1 MTYTT
6 LITTTEL
13 ALYLA
18 DPDWAIIDCRFVLS
32 DPDAGRKAYLANHI
46 PGALYAHLDEDLSGP
61 ITPDET
67 GRHPLP
73 TIDTFVQTLS
83 SWGIASQTQ
92 VVAYDDMGGLMAGRL
107 WWMLRRL
114 GHDRVAVLDGDWRQ
128 WQREQ
133 RPVISGKEKRVA
145 QDFVPSPRPEM
156 EASVDEIV
164 ADLETRHY
172 LLCDARDASRYRGE
186 VTGMDPVSGHIPG
199 AISAFFG
206 GNLGEDGCWHSPEI
220 LQKRYQNLLGDRN
233 PSDVIFY
240 CGSGVSAAHNLLA
253 MERIG
258 LSGAR
263 LYVGS
268 WSHWITNDTRPVE
281 TD

>member
-1 MTYTT
+1 MIYTN

-13 ALYLA
+13 APHLA

-32 DPDAGRKAYLANHI
+32 EPSAGRKAYQLGHI

-61 ITPDET
+61 MVVGET

-73 TIDTFVQTLS
+73 AIETFAQTLS
-83 SWGIASQTQ
+83 SWGIDSQTQ

-107 WWMLRRL
+107 WWMLRSL

-128 WQREQ
+128 WQQEERA
-133 RPVISGKEKRVA
+133 VTSGIETRVA
-145 QDFVPSPRPEM
+145 RDFVAQPRPEM
-156 EASVDEIV
+156 EANVDEIV
-164 ADLETRHY
+164 ADLEVGNF
-172 LLCDARDASRYRGE
+172 LLCDARDETRYRGE
-186 VTGMDPVSGHIPG
+186 VAGMDPVGGHIPG

-206 GNLGEDGCWHSPEI
+206 DNLAANGRWHSLEV
-220 LQKRYQNLLGDRN
+220 LQARYQQLLGDRDPN
-233 PSDVIFY
+233 EVIFY

-253 MERIG
+253 MEMLG
-258 LSGAR
+258 LHGAR

-268 WSHWITNDTRPVE
+268 WSHWITDDKRQVE
-281 TD
+281 TG